1 MINFDEKHCLP
12 VVTWNKNNLSEQVT
26 PIIYTLEKRFLQLL
40 YFWRFVSCF
49 LSGRVK
55 KLVVY
60 FGLYESSLDLQRR
73 EDHINTLFVRIK
85 FIFLNLDS
93 LMSESINLSWKMT
106 VQIAGCVFLA
116 NTKIIFG
123 YNLKSKSNQIKIK
136 FKQSPN
142 IKRCMK
148 KWWASWNSSWN

>member
-1 MINFDEKHCLP
+1 MSLA
-12 VVTWNKNNLSEQVT
+12 VTWNKSILLKQVA
-26 PIIYTLEKRFLQLL
+26 PITYRLKKRFFAVAIYLK
-40 YFWRFVSCF
+40 VCKSF
-49 LSGRVK
+49 LH
-55 KLVVY
+55 
-60 FGLYESSLDLQRR
+60 FGLFESSLDLQRR

-106 VQIAGCVFLA
+106 VQIAGCVFVA

-148 KWWASWNSSWN
+148 KWWAS